1 MEEVKQKAI
10 ELILDIISKEDF
22 EMMLYEKVKT
32 EDLLKNKLLFD
43 FVDINYRKENF
54 KLYLLELLEAS
65 IPKEVIII
73 FKVYLYSTLIK
84 DEDDLNEIYKNFN
97 KIYKLFDFDTEYQL
111 LWDFYEIETRL
122 ELIEIKYEK
131 EENVIHNLKLLC
143 RKVCVEFSSLIT
155 IDTKIKLLVNG
166 FEKEESFECEKDFQR
181 VKNTNKKWYE
191 FWK

>member
-1 MEEVKQKAI
+1 M
-10 ELILDIISKEDF
+10 
-22 EMMLYEKVKT
+22 
-32 EDLLKNKLLFD
+32 FD

-65 IPKEVIII
+65 IPKEGIII
-73 FKVYLYSTLIK
+73 FKVYLYATLIK

-181 VKNTNKKWYE
+181 VKNPNKKWYE

>member
-65 IPKEVIII
+65 IPKEGIII

>member
-65 IPKEVIII
+65 IPKEGIII
-73 FKVYLYSTLIK
+73 FKVYLYATLIK